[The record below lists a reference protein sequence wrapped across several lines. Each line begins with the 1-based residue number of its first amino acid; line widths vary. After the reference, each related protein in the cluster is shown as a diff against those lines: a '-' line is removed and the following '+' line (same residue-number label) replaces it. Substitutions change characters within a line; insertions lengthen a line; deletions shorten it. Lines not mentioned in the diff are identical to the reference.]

1 MKKNVGSIDKAI
13 RFIIALVLVL
23 LYALEIV
30 TGVWGYVALG
40 IAAIMVI
47 TSLIS
52 FCGLY
57 ALIGVNTCKT
67 N

>member
-13 RFIIALVLVL
+13 RFIIALVMVL
-23 LYALEIV
+23 LYALDIV

-40 IAAIMVI
+40 VAAIMVI

>member
-13 RFIIALVLVL
+13 RFIIALVMIL
-23 LYALEIV
+23 LFALDIV

-40 IAAIMVI
+40 IAAVMVI
-47 TSLIS
+47 TSLFS

-57 ALIGVNTCKT
+57 ALFGVNTCKT
-67 N
+67 S